1 MNPVVLGIIAFLVVI
16 WGVGIG
22 AVILT
27 YRRQSAA
34 ETRLGE
40 LTKGGQVATIPAG
53 EAGPRPGF
61 LIEGINRALAGRSF
75 AEGIARDLARAD
87 LKITVG
93 EYLALHLIL
102 AVGLGFITA
111 FLRQNMIA
119 GVIVGIVALFLPR
132 IYVGNQ
138 KRSRLNRF
146 DSQLPDM
153 LNLIVNGL
161 RAGYSVTQ
169 ALEAVSRELPPPISV
184 EFRRV
189 VQEMQLGLPP
199 ETALSNLTRRIP
211 SKDLDFVVTAMNV
224 QREVGGNLAE
234 ILDTISFTIRERI
247 RIRGEIET
255 LTAQGRMTGI
265 VISLLPIGLGI
276 FLYIINPDYMG
287 EFFTLDSFWLC
298 GYGALVLAGI
308 LIIVGWLA
316 VMKIVDIE
324 V

>member
-1 MNPVVLGIIAFLVVI
+1 MNPLVLGIIAFLVVI

-40 LTKGGQVATIPAG
+40 LTQGVQVVTSPT
-53 EAGPRPGF
+53 ETGPRPG
-61 LIEGINRALAGRSF
+61 LLMEGLNRALAGRSF
-75 AEGIARDLARAD
+75 AEGISRDLARAD
-87 LKITVG
+87 IKITVG

-102 AVGLGFITA
+102 ALGLGFITA
-111 FLRQNMIA
+111 FLRQNVIA
-119 GVIVGIVALFLPR
+119 GVLVGVIALFIPR
-132 IYVGNQ
+132 IYVGNR
-138 KRSRLNRF
+138 KRSRLSRF
-146 DSQLPDM
+146 DGQLPDM
-153 LNLIVNGL
+153 LNLVVNGL

-199 ETALSNLTRRIP
+199 DAALSNLTRRIP

-265 VISLLPIGLGI
+265 VISLLPVGMGI
-276 FLYIINPDYMG
+276 LLYVLNPDYMG
-287 EFFTLDSFWLC
+287 QFFIADSFWLC
-298 GYGALVLAGI
+298 GYGALALAAV
-308 LIIVGWLA
+308 LIIVGWAA

>member
-1 MNPVVLGIIAFLVVI
+1 MTPVVFGIIAFLVVV
-16 WGVGIG
+16 WGLGIG
-22 AVILT
+22 ALILT
-27 YRRQSAA
+27 FRRQSAA
-34 ETRLGE
+34 EARLGE
-40 LTKGGQVATIPAG
+40 LTQGGQVATIPA
-53 EAGPRPGF
+53 ADSGPRPGF

-102 AVGLGFITA
+102 ALGLGFITA
-111 FLRQNMIA
+111 FLRQNIIA
-119 GVIVGIVALFLPR
+119 GVIVGAIGLFLPR
-132 IYVGNQ
+132 IYVGSQ
-138 KRSRLNRF
+138 QRSRLNRF

-199 ETALSNLTRRIP
+199 DAALANLTRRIP

-265 VISLLPIGLGI
+265 VISLLPVGLGI
-276 FLYIINPDYMG
+276 LLYVLNPDYMG
-287 EFFTLDSFWLC
+287 QFFIADSFWLC
-298 GYGALVLAGI
+298 GYGALALAAV
-308 LIIVGWLA
+308 LIIVGWAA